1 MRKVVGVIAT
11 LLLLVACSQQ
21 PERPPA
27 TLAELERLTAAKTPR
42 EIATYIFENYGCE
55 NCHTIS
61 SSGKFGFTG
70 QGQGIKSQ
78 FEGCPALIG
87 SVRRIAVLP
96 EANRTAEDR
105 EKLARFDEYG
115 CTACHRVSYG
125 SVGLTEVGV
134 RLRALHMSC
143 GDVQRVLN

>member
-1 MRKVVGVIAT
+1 MRKVVGAITT

-27 TLAELERLTAAKTPR
+27 TLAELERLTAASTPQ
-42 EIATYIFENYGCE
+42 EIATYIFANYSCE

-61 SSGKFGFTG
+61 SSGKFGFTDRG
-70 QGQGIKSQ
+70 QEIKGYS
-78 FEGCPALIG
+78 EGCPALLG

-105 EKLARFDEYG
+105 EKLAHFNEYG
-115 CTACHRVSYG
+115 CTACHRVVYG

-143 GDVQRVLN
+143 VDVQRVLN